1 MWDRLAGRRWSTRQ
15 VLAALGAG
23 LALGL
28 LVLLVPQLLQ
38 LLDPERAVR
47 ELAVRDARAS
57 AERDY
62 AQQWRD
68 HSSCWQA
75 RNPQGEWTGQ
85 QRANERGGGL
95 PPADTRYSV
104 VAVRSDGVYK
114 RVEVRVQLPAYP
126 PEDYEIDERQY
137 GGRWVVVDRGDM
149 GRYISDDCVG
159 GQGH

>member
-1 MWDRLAGRRWSTRQ
+1 MDRLAGRRWTTRQ
-15 VLAALGAG
+15 VLIALAAV
-23 LALGL
+23 LALAL
-28 LVLLVPQLLQ
+28 LVVLVLQLLQ
-38 LLDPERAVR
+38 LLDPERPVR
-47 ELAVRDARAS
+47 ELAVRDARAA

-75 RNPQGEWTGQ
+75 RNPQGEWIGQ

-104 VAVRSDGVYK
+104 VAVRRDGAYE
-114 RVEVRVQLPAYP
+114 RVEVRVQLPGYP
-126 PEDYEIDERQY
+126 PQDYEIDERQY

-149 GRYISDDCVG
+149 GHHIGDDCLG